1 MRITK
6 YEIIEKTSKKTGN
19 PYEVL
24 VLTFENGY
32 KKDVFLSDAE
42 LYMLK
47 SGK

>member
-1 MRITK
+1 MQITK
-6 YEIIEKTSKKTGN
+6 YEIVEKVSKKTGN
-19 PYEVL
+19 TYEVL
-24 VLTFENGY
+24 VLTFSNGY